1 MSEISSVS
9 TAVSI
14 LQLQTQLALN
24 TEILKNALTTQQQ
37 IAELIQKSS
46 TTLSNPNALVDKY
59 V

>member
-1 MSEISSVS
+1 MISSVS

-24 TEILKNALTTQQQ
+24 TEILKNAISTQQQ
-37 IAELIQKSS
+37 VAELIEKSS
-46 TTLSNPNALVDKY
+46 TTLSNPSALVDKY